1 MFATLDVSASALT
14 AQRIRMDTIAGNV
27 ANAFT
32 TQRADG
38 QPGPYQRRVAV
49 FSSGDGSGGAGVHVA
64 KIAEDAAPPRM
75 AYEPGH
81 PLADARGYV
90 AYPNVDM
97 STEMIDMIEASRA
110 YEANVTAMNA
120 TKAMF
125 TNALRLLA

>member
-1 MFATLDVSASALT
+1 MFGSLDVSASALT
-14 AQRIRMDTIAGNV
+14 AQRTRMDTIAGNV

-32 TQRADG
+32 TTRADG
-38 QPGPYQRRVAV
+38 QPGPFMRKVTI
-49 FSSGDGSGGAGVHVA
+49 FSTGDGQGGAGVHVSS
-64 KIAEDAAPPRM
+64 IAEDAAPPRM

-110 YEANVTAMNA
+110 YEANVTAMTA
-120 TKAMF
+120 TKGMIASS
-125 TNALRLLA
+125 LRLLA